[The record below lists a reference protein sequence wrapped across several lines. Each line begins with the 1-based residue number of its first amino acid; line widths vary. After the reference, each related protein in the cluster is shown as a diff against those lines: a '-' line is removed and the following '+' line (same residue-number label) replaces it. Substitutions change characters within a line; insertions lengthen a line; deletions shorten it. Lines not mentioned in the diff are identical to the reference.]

1 MQLFGTEAIILLIAL
16 SYDVLEFKLNVGELI
31 SSLDNPEKLT
41 QYGALNVLPTH
52 EYELPGI
59 NPITENNELLNVS
72 VKVNGDVLVN
82 INVFVIELNDNNQ
95 LAPTTFF
102 HVLIKL
108 LTL

>member
-1 MQLFGTEAIILLIAL
+1 MAL
-16 SYDVLEFKLNVGELI
+16 SYDVFEFKLNVGELI
-31 SSLDNPEKLT
+31 SSRGKPEKLT
-41 QYGALNVLPTH
+41 QKGALNVLPID
-52 EYELPGI
+52 EYVISGV
-59 NPITENNELLNVS
+59 NPITGNNELLNVS